1 MAYNSFFSQYFPQQ
15 NYAMQQQPQQTIQ
28 PQMRTSFVNVRS
40 ELEARNYP
48 VDYGNSIT
56 FKDETQPYVYTKT
69 MGFSQLDR
77 PIFEKYRLVK
87 EDASESPQN
96 ASNNNSIGYV
106 TKSEFE
112 ALQSVVEGIKKKIS
126 DLRKELGDVQ
136 SETDTD
142 VATA

>member
-1 MAYNSFFSQYFPQQ
+1 MAYNSFFPQYFPQQ
-15 NYAMQQQPQQTIQ
+15 NYNMQQQPQTMQ
-28 PQMRTSFVNVRS
+28 PQMQTSFVNVRS

-48 VDYGNSIT
+48 VGYGNSIT

-87 EDASESPQN
+87 EDASESQQN
-96 ASNNNSIGYV
+96 APNDNSIGYV
-106 TKSEFE
+106 TKGEFE

-126 DLRKELGDVQ
+126 DLRKELGDE
-136 SETDTD
+136 SKDDTD